1 MACQAAGPLLF
12 TDASMLTV
20 PPTLPA
26 APTNVMFTLTYGAGI
41 LGLVAWP
48 KQTESRIDTWVET
61 GVEVSGKRSWP
72 FVCEGA
78 VVMC

>member
-1 MACQAAGPLLF
+1 
-12 TDASMLTV
+12 
-20 PPTLPA
+20 
-26 APTNVMFTLTYGAGI
+26 MFTLTYGAGI